1 MKKLKLILLCTS
13 AFVLTGTIANAQ
25 DAKDE
30 NVTKLPT
37 IKVTTDKAKT
47 YKASTATIGGKT
59 PQTIREIPN
68 SVSVITKQQIEDQ
81 NLRTIQEVLTQT
93 TGVNVISN
101 DTVSSQYYSRGY
113 ALGVMYDGVTSYNG
127 LTPSHQFDTVIYDRV
142 EVLRGPAGIL
152 RGVGEPGGVV
162 NLVKKKPQSNFGASL
177 NLSTGSYSNNRVA
190 IDLTG
195 PLIKSKAIRG
205 LVSLSSVNRDFF
217 YDYTHEDKFTI
228 YTALE
233 VDLLANTTLG
243 ANFTSQAS
251 DLTNPW
257 SGIPTSSTTDANGHF
272 LLLDVPVSTF
282 YSPEWG
288 RQSYS
293 TNETNTYLEHKFDNG
308 WKVKANYNLRQQNF
322 FWKYGYTY
330 SSVNATTNRLD
341 YAAQVGDYDYTREGY
356 DIFVAG
362 PVKLFGRTH
371 DLTLGF
377 NQDNYLSSGIS
388 GSNRTY
394 RTGVLWGDMSNFA
407 EPEIAYS
414 SGSQSRTRQNGIYIQ
429 AKANLLDNLKFVFGG
444 RTTNFKAAS
453 RSIAPSTTGLT
464 WKAGAKADNE
474 FTPYAGIVYDIT
486 DAVTLYTSYADIF
499 VPQTQLKA
507 DGSTLDPRT
516 GRQFEYGVK
525 TELLDGKLSA
535 TFALF
540 DLKDKNRAY
549 ADPAYPNNAYYLN
562 AGEISSKGYET
573 ELSGQVLPG
582 LQIVAGYTYL
592 KTQYEKDRTNQ
603 GKTYSI
609 QSPKYQF
616 KLWSDYTFAQSSVL
630 NGLDVGLG
638 VIAYSSAQSSRGWRD
653 EVVNKGYKVANA
665 RIGYKINEHY
675 SVDLTVNNI
684 FDKKYYESV
693 GTPNVYNFYGSPR
706 SFILS
711 AKAKY

>member
-1 MKKLKLILLCTS
+1 MKRLRLLLLCTS
-13 AFVLTGTIANAQ
+13 AIAMSGTIAYAQ
-25 DAKDE
+25 ETNGE
-30 NVTKLPT
+30 NITKLPP
-37 IKVTTDKAKT
+37 IKVNVDKEKT
-47 YKASTATIGGKT
+47 YKAATATIGGKT
-59 PQTIREIPN
+59 PQTIRETPN
-68 SVSVITKQQIEDQ
+68 SVSVITKQQMEDQ

-93 TGVNVISN
+93 TGVNVIAN
-101 DTVSSQYYSRGY
+101 DTVSSQYYARGY

-162 NLVKKKPQSNFGASL
+162 NLVKKKPQSKFGANL
-177 NLSTGSYSNNRVA
+177 NLSTGSYSNNSVSL
-190 IDLTG
+190 DLTG

-243 ANFTSQAS
+243 ANFTSQTS
-251 DLTNPW
+251 EVKDPW
-257 SGIPTSSTTDANGHF
+257 SGVPTSSATDANGHYI
-272 LLLDVPVSTF
+272 LLDVPVNTF

-288 RQSYS
+288 RMNYS
-293 TNETNTYLEHKFDNG
+293 TNETNTYIEHKFNNG
-308 WKVKANYNLRQQNF
+308 WKVRGNYNLRQQNF
-322 FWKYGYTY
+322 LWKYGYTY
-330 SSVNATTNRLD
+330 SAVNVATKRLD
-341 YAAQVGDYDYTREGY
+341 YAAQAGDYDYTREGY
-356 DIFVAG
+356 DIFVNG
-362 PVKLFGRTH
+362 PVELFGRTH
-371 DLTLGF
+371 DLTVGF

-407 EPEIAYS
+407 EPNIPFT
-414 SGSQSRTRQNGIYIQ
+414 SGAQSRTRQNGIYFQ
-429 AKANLLDNLKFVFGG
+429 AKANILDNLKFAFGG

-453 RSIAPSTTGLT
+453 RSIAPSTSGLT
-464 WKAGAKADNE
+464 WKPGAKADNE

-486 DAVTLYTSYADIF
+486 DAITLYTSYADIF

-525 TELLDGKLSA
+525 TDLADGKLSA
-535 TFALF
+535 SFALF

-573 ELSGQVLPG
+573 EISGELLPG
-582 LQIVAGYTYL
+582 LQINAGYTYL
-592 KTQYEKDRTNQ
+592 KTEYEKDRTNQ

-616 KLWSDYTFAQSSVL
+616 KLWSDYTFPQSSAFK
-630 NGLDVGLG
+630 GLDVGLG

-665 RIGYKINEHY
+665 RIGYKFDEHY
-675 SVDLTVNNI
+675 AIDLTINNI

-693 GTPNVYNFYGSPR
+693 GTPNIYNFYGSPR
-706 SFILS
+706 SYILS
-711 AKAKY
+711 LKAKY